1 MAAEVS
7 AADGAIKQGADVV
20 ARTRSEL
27 RSELSAL
34 EGKLSGIGSHWQGQG
49 AVAFNQLMVRWR
61 DDASKIVAA
70 LDEFEQNLLT
80 SQSTYSASDETQQST
95 FSRLSGRLG

>member
-20 ARTRSEL
+20 ARTRGEL

-34 EGKLSGIGSHWQGQG
+34 EGKLAGIGSHWQGQG
-49 AVAFNQLMVRWR
+49 ALAFNQLMVRWR
-61 DDASKIVAA
+61 DDASKIIAA
-70 LDEFEQNLLT
+70 LDEFEQNLVT
-80 SQSTYSASDETQQST
+80 SQSTYTASDDTQQST

>member
-49 AVAFNQLMVRWR
+49 AVAFNQLMGRWR